1 MSTSADAITA
11 RLNRQ
16 TRSRRARFTA
26 RADSTFGGDLRVR
39 SYRLGN
45 GLDVHLLAD
54 PAAPVVSYQSWYR
67 VGSRHE
73 KKGKTGLAHF
83 FEHLMF
89 KETKNH
95 PAGDFDRLF
104 EAAGGETNAA
114 TWTDW
119 TYYYDNVPAREL
131 PLAVHLEADRMQNLV
146 LRAPAVAS
154 EKEVVMSERRYR
166 VEDDVE
172 GKANE
177 LLYSRAFA
185 KHPYHWPTIGWM
197 EDIEGYTVQD
207 CRAFY
212 GTYYAPNNATIIA
225 AGDLDEYETL
235 GLIREHYG
243 SISAARIPKE
253 RRIVEPPQRRERR
266 LTLRQPTDTE
276 KLEIG
281 WRGPAW
287 GDRDYVVLTV
297 LNEVLTGG
305 RSSRLFRAL
314 VSEGEL
320 ATSMHASPAP
330 FAQPGLFELW
340 ADAREGVT
348 GKELLAV
355 IDRELGAI
363 KARGIAATDLD
374 KAHNRL
380 ELGFLSAMETASGK
394 AEQLGFVATIV
405 DDVSIVFDRLE
416 AFRSVT
422 AAEVQHLAKRLF
434 KASQRT
440 VIFVLPQ
447 DASVKASGGSGD
459 LGVSS

>member
-1 MSTSADAITA
+1 VSTSADAITA

-26 RADSTFGGDLRVR
+26 RGDVPFGGDLRVR

-45 GLDVHLLAD
+45 GLDVHLLVD

-95 PAGDFDRLF
+95 QAGDFDRLF

-131 PLAVHLEADRMQNLV
+131 ELAVHLEADRMQNLV
-146 LRAPAVAS
+146 LRTPAVAS

-177 LLYSRAFA
+177 VLYSRAFA

-197 EDIEGYTVQD
+197 EDIEGYTVKD

-212 GTYYAPNNATIIA
+212 GTYYAPNNATVVV
-225 AGDLDEYETL
+225 AGDIDEHDTL

-243 SISAARIPKE
+243 KISAAQIPKE
-253 RRIVEPPQRRERR
+253 RRVIEPPQRRERR
-266 LTLRQPTDTE
+266 VTLRQPTDTE
-276 KLEIG
+276 KLEVG

-297 LNEVLTGG
+297 LNEALTGG

-314 VSEGEL
+314 VSEGEV
-320 ATSMHASPAP
+320 ATTMHASPAP

-340 ADAREGVT
+340 ADAREGQT
-348 GKELLAV
+348 AKGLLAV
-355 IDRELGAI
+355 VDREIADVKKHGITAAELE
-363 KARGIAATDLD
+363 KAR
-374 KAHNRL
+374 NRL

-394 AEQLGFVATIV
+394 AEQLGFVATVV
-405 DDVSIVFDRLE
+405 DDVSVVFDRLE
-416 AFRSVT
+416 AFLSVT
-422 AAEVQHLAKRLF
+422 REEVQGLARKLF
-434 KASQRT
+434 RASQRT
-440 VIFVLPQ
+440 VLFVLPG
-447 DASVKASGGSGD
+447 DAAS
-459 LGVSS
+459 